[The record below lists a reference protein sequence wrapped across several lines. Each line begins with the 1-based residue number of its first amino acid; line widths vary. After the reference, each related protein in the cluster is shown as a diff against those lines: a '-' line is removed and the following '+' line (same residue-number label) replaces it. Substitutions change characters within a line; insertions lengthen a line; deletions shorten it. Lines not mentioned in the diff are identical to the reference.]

1 MNLFE
6 HDEILSV
13 SQLTRQIKLTLED
26 NFDKISVVGEISNFK
41 SHVSG
46 HWYFNLK
53 DENAV
58 INCTMWKGLNS
69 FVFFTPQDGLKVV
82 VTGKLTVYP
91 PRGNYQIDVRSMK
104 PAGLGEL
111 QAAFEK
117 LKLKLQSEG
126 LFDDEYK
133 KEIPPYP
140 AKIGLVTA
148 PGGAAL
154 KDMLSVAER
163 KFPLTELILAP
174 AKVQGSGSA
183 ESIVNSINEL
193 NHYPGID
200 VIIIARGGGS
210 IEDLWAF
217 NEEIVARAI
226 FKSKVPVISGIGH
239 EVDFTIADFVADLRA
254 PTPSVAMDL
263 ALPDREDIFAFID
276 EFSYYALQKISQLLN
291 IKRDNIFD
299 FVNSYGF
306 RFPADLVRNYYQKLD
321 ALIYKNTQLIDKKFI
336 LNSNRLSILLKV
348 VESHDINKSLKKGF
362 SLIKQNDKFITRQ
375 RNFNSSHPAIIKFY
389 DGELKVE
396 KTKNG

>member
-1 MNLFE
+1 MDQFNKE
-6 HDEILSV
+6 EILSV
-13 SQLTRQIKLTLED
+13 SQLTKQIKLTLED
-26 NFDKISVVGEISNFK
+26 NFDKISVIGEISNFK

-69 FVFFTPQDGLKVV
+69 FVFFTPQDGLKITVN
-82 VTGKLTVYP
+82 GKLTVYP
-91 PRGNYQIDVRSMK
+91 PRGSYQLDVRSMK

-133 KEIPPYP
+133 KEIPAY
-140 AKIGLVTA
+140 AKKIGLVTA
-148 PGGAAL
+148 SDGAAVR
-154 KDMLSVAER
+154 DMLSVAER
-163 KFPLTELILAP
+163 KFPITELVLVP
-174 AKVQGSGSA
+174 TKVQGSGAA
-183 ESIVNSINEL
+183 ESIVKAINKL

-200 VIIIARGGGS
+200 VIIVARGGGS

-226 FKSKVPVISGIGH
+226 FNSAIPVISGVGH

-263 ALPDREDIFAFID
+263 ALPDAEEIFAFIS
-276 EFSYYALQKISQLLN
+276 EFSYYSSQKIGMLLN
-291 IKRDNIFD
+291 IKKDIIFD

-306 RFPADLVRNYYQKLD
+306 RFPVDLVKNYFQKLD
-321 ALIYKNTQLIDKKFI
+321 ALIYKCTQLIDKKVI
-336 LNSNRLSILLKV
+336 ITANRLSILSKV

-362 SLIKQNDKFITRQ
+362 TLIKQNDKFITRHKS
-375 RNFNSSHPAIIKFY
+375 FNNSLPAIIKFY

-396 KTKNG
+396 K